1 MTCNKESFINKDKA
15 NLRWTSLLTVLVLLT
30 STLLYTLCLRDAALG
45 VHIDGSTLDAVL
57 NPVDSLRYR
66 LLIRQST
73 AGDQAAMKKLVDF
86 DCGGA
91 AGCYDHGEVLVDVM
105 RIMGDRS
112 FSTAA
117 SSLDAKERQLLYFLI
132 LCGIEYGRKEN
143 NGIDMRADFALTAA
157 VLGF

>member
-1 MTCNKESFINKDKA
+1 MNKDKA
-15 NLRWTSLLTVLVLLT
+15 TLRWTSLLTVLVLLT
-30 STLLYTLCLRDAALG
+30 SPLLHTLFLRDAALG

-57 NPVDSLRYR
+57 PPVASLRYR
-66 LLIRQST
+66 LLIRQAT
-73 AGDQAAMKKLVDF
+73 AGDRAAVKKLVDF

-117 SSLDAKERQLLYFLI
+117 GSLDVEERQALHSLI
-132 LCGIEYGRKEN
+132 LAGIEYGRKEV